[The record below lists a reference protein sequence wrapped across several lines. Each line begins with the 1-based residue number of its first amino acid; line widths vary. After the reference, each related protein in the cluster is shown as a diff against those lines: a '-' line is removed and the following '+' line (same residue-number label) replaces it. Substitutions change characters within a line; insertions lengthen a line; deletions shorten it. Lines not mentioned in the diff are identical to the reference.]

1 MKTLTLHAHDSGP
14 NPYKVAIVLE
24 NLKIPYELKLWDF
37 GDGENGLK
45 GPNFLKINE
54 NGRVPALGKQSLQR
68 PTPSVPSHLHK
79 VQHPGTDQ
87 NPTINHCTRP
97 AILTPSPEDPNSS
110 VLAWE
115 STACINH
122 LLRTYDTSYT
132 LHPNPSTASPQDLVD
147 NDKWTSFLTTTLGPM
162 MGQLNWYVHYNA
174 TKNEDA
180 RARYE
185 AQVYRC
191 FDVLEGQLEKSGGK
205 SVLPDGFGA
214 VDCHFYPWVN
224 EWTYGKLDIGK
235 YEKIRGW
242 LKVVGERPEVK
253 KIYEEI
259 PKAEKAFKG

>member
-1 MKTLTLHAHDSGP
+1 MKTLTLHVHASGP

-24 NLKIPYELKLWDF
+24 NLKLPYELKLWDF
-37 GDGENGLK
+37 GDGENGMK

-54 NGRVPALGKQSLQR
+54 NGRVPALATL
-68 PTPSVPSHLHK
+68 
-79 VQHPGTDQ
+79 
-87 NPTINHCTRP
+87 IP
-97 AILTPSPEDPNSS
+97 APEDPNSS

-132 LHPNPSTASPQDLVD
+132 LHPNPSTTSPQDLVD
-147 NDKWTSFLTTTLGPM
+147 YDKWTSFLITTLGPM
-162 MGQLNWYVHYNA
+162 MGQLNWYVHHNA

-185 AQVYRC
+185 AQSYRYL
-191 FDVLEGQLEKSGGK
+191 DVLEGQLEKSEGK
-205 SVLPDGFGA
+205 SVLPGGFGA

-224 EWTYGKLDIGK
+224 GWTYAKLDIGK
-235 YEKIRGW
+235 YEKIKRW

-253 KIYEEI
+253 KIYEDI